1 MGCTHNQN
9 CACELL
15 ATTDPN
21 NMEHARVL
29 VGSEQIFKGPQHAH
43 ALINTRLGRLQCH
56 FVARD
61 KGLSR
66 AFAARAKRDNA
77 PSALPYV
84 AQYRCANTGASSLG
98 DSIQSKNPQPAFCG
112 LELMPIITQCC

>member
-1 MGCTHNQN
+1 
-9 CACELL
+9 
-15 ATTDPN
+15 
-21 NMEHARVL
+21 MEHARVL

-98 DSIQSKNPQPAFCG
+98 DSIFHPEQESTAGFLWAGAHANHYTMLLRGAARKLRSREKCN
-112 LELMPIITQCC
+112 